1 MQGNTYKL
9 RVIYVC
15 VLTLLVTATGVL
27 VPFPELT
34 VFTL

>member
-1 MQGNTYKL
+1 MQENTYKM

-15 VLTLLVTATGVL
+15 VLTPLVTATGVL
-27 VPFPELT
+27 VPLLELT